1 MKRSFKGNARFLV
14 VQKSRPDTFDL
25 LDCPDFEW
33 THGHGLVKKQIVK
46 DRKKARVVVV
56 KPEHPTPQ

>member
-14 VQKSRPDTFDL
+14 VQKSRPDTIHL
-25 LDCPDFEW
+25 LDYPDYEW
-33 THGHGLVKKQIVK
+33 IHGHGIIKKQIVK
-46 DRKKARVVVV
+46 DRKKSSVVVV

>member
-14 VQKSRPDTFDL
+14 VQKSRPDTFEL
-25 LDCPDFEW
+25 LDYPECEW
-33 THGHGLVKKQIVK
+33 THGQGIIKRQVGK
-46 DRKKARVVVV
+46 DRKKASVVVV